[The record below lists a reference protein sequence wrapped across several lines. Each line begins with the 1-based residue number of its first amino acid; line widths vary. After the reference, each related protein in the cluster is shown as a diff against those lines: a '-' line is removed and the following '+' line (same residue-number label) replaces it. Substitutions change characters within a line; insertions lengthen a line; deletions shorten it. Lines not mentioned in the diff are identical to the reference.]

1 MWSGVIISVAGDGE
15 KNVPRTARTHLLAEV
30 RTHARC
36 VAGCLIVWRLV
47 NILLIISM
55 TKLGPGSIK
64 TEKVYR
70 VYIFMSIIKN
80 RSLHSTPPLGLGPKF
95 PGFYNSLSLAVI
107 RKFYLLQ
114 LDIYSHHYLVLVLVS
129 RLDSINGT
137 N

>member
-36 VAGCLIVWRLV
+36 VAGCLIVSRLV

-80 RSLHSTPPLGLGPKF
+80 RSLHSAPSF
-95 PGFYNSLSLAVI
+95 
-107 RKFYLLQ
+107 
-114 LDIYSHHYLVLVLVS
+114 LVF
-129 RLDSINGT
+129 T
-137 N
+137 TH